1 MPAPTHREV
10 EAERTSPSFIGVS
23 TPDERAK
30 PTPTTAAKHP
40 IKMSAFFSLV
50 MSDAKFIVE
59 KINVTETVIT
69 RIAIANDTNGDTELR
84 SPVAAAILIFSS
96 PAPIIRNKK
105 ITPNRPKTALI
116 ILIIF

>member
-40 IKMSAFFSLV
+40 IKMSVFLSLV
-50 MSDAKFIVE
+50 ISDAKFIVE
-59 KINVTETVIT
+59 KINVTETVIA
-69 RIAIANDTNGDTELR
+69 RIAIANDTNGDTEVR
-84 SPVAAAILIFSS
+84 SPIAAAILIFSS

-105 ITPNRPKTALI
+105 ITPSRPKTALI

>member
-1 MPAPTHREV
+1 MPAPTHREP
-10 EAERTSPSFIGVS
+10 EAERTSPSLSGVS

-30 PTPTTAAKHP
+30 PTPTTAAKQP
-40 IKMSAFFSLV
+40 IKMSAFLSLL

-59 KINVTETVIT
+59 KINVTATVT
-69 RIAIANDTNGDTELR
+69 ARIAIANDTNGDTELR
-84 SPVAAAILIFSS
+84 SPIAAAILISSS

-105 ITPNRPKTALI
+105 ITPNKPKTALI